1 MYGELSNMLFNAEQ
15 EFLDAK
21 ERYEQFRD
29 SYMPYFDD
37 KAEYEAELE
46 RLMQEMD
53 YAEDKLNM
61 VKREYDNPFN

>member
-1 MYGELSNMLFNAEQ
+1 MEGEVSAMLFKAEQ
-15 EFLDAK
+15 EYLNAK

-29 SYMPYFDD
+29 GYMPYFDD

-61 VKREYDNPFN
+61 VKSEYDNPFN

>member
-1 MYGELSNMLFNAEQ
+1 MPR
-15 EFLDAK
+15 K

-53 YAEDKLNM
+53 YAEDRLNM
-61 VKREYDNPFN
+61 VKSEYDNPFN